1 MTDPLSQLPSL
12 LPFDLTSG
20 LFAASGQQSTDPL
33 SQLPSLLP
41 FDLTSGLFAA
51 SGQQGNA
58 ASSYVSSFALLLARA
73 LIQVA
78 QELKQ
83 PVQLNANSIL
93 NATNLGAG
101 LESISNGA
109 VPVGQPV
116 APGVATRAYQ
126 TSTGW
131 SFIPVYIPPGAA
143 EAPATVSQSVL
154 SPAPAQPVSNSQ
166 PLSVSAPAA
175 VVAPAPGAM
184 PLSEFPRPADDN
196 GRGMH
201 WIPTTSST
209 PDVVDRFVKELSDMH
224 VKWAVILNEGT
235 DATRNDYLVQQL
247 TANGIEPIIRVL
259 TPGLQPLSGDLGAMV
274 RHYKAMGVNYFQLYN
289 EPNHEIENDGQT
301 PDVNRYLDL
310 WIPAAKIVAA
320 NGGLPGFGALSPGG
334 PTADSPKR
342 MDDLEFLQTALKNI
356 RARGETGVLDR
367 AWLSAHNYMGDKPL
381 ANPDGLLR
389 VQRYDQIINDELGR
403 SMPIIGTE
411 GGSFVGGSV
420 NEAVQMSLVTSAM
433 RYMQSS
439 REPYNFAYSY
449 WVLANSLGGGKDPS
463 WEWQALF
470 QSNHTSPIVD
480 ALKSL

>member
-12 LPFDLTSG
+12 LPLDLTSG
-20 LFAASGQQSTDPL
+20 LFAPSEQQSSTG
-33 SQLPSLLP
+33 
-41 FDLTSGLFAA
+41 SGYAA
-51 SGQQGNA
+51 
-58 ASSYVSSFALLLARA
+58 SFALLLARA

-78 QELKQ
+78 QELQ
-83 PVQLNANSIL
+83 GPSLSGAYPALNAPALGSGIESL
-93 NATNLGAG
+93 LTGANAA
-101 LESISNGA
+101 
-109 VPVGQPV
+109 GQPY

-126 TSTGW
+126 TSSGW
-131 SFIPVYIPPGAA
+131 SFIPVYIPPGVA
-143 EAPATVSQSVL
+143 EAPAAVSQNVL
-154 SPAPAQPVSNSQ
+154 SSAPAALAPNSQ
-166 PLSVSAPAA
+166 LLSVSAPAA
-175 VVAPAPGAM
+175 VAAPTPGAM
-184 PLSEFPRPADDN
+184 PLTAFPRPAGDN

-209 PDVVDRFVKELSDMH
+209 PDVVDRFVRELSDMR
-224 VKWAVILNEGT
+224 VKWTVILNEGT
-235 DATRNDYLVQQL
+235 DATRNDTLVQQL
-247 TANGIEPIIRVL
+247 TANGIEPIMRVL

-342 MDDLEFLQTALKNI
+342 VDDLEFLQTALKDI
-356 RARGETGVLDR
+356 KARGETGVLDR

-381 ANPDGLLR
+381 ADPDGLLR

-403 SMPIIGTE
+403 SMPVIGTE

-433 RYMQSS
+433 RYMKNS

-470 QSNHTSPIVD
+470 QPDHTSPIVEV
-480 ALKSL
+480 LKSL

>member
-1 MTDPLSQLPSL
+1 MTDPFPQLPPV
-12 LPFDLTSG
+12 LPFDLSSG
-20 LFAASGQQSTDPL
+20 LFAPSGQQSSPG
-33 SQLPSLLP
+33 
-41 FDLTSGLFAA
+41 SGYAA
-51 SGQQGNA
+51 
-58 ASSYVSSFALLLARA
+58 SFALLLARA

-78 QELKQ
+78 QELQQ
-83 PVQLNANSIL
+83 PTQTGAHPALNAPAPGSGIESFL
-93 NATNLGAG
+93 TGSNAAG
-101 LESISNGA
+101 
-109 VPVGQPV
+109 QQY

-143 EAPATVSQSVL
+143 EAPAPVSQSVPP
-154 SPAPAQPVSNSQ
+154 PAAAQPVSNSQ
-166 PLSVSAPAA
+166 PLSVSAQAA
-175 VVAPAPGAM
+175 VAAPTPGAM
-184 PLSEFPRPADDN
+184 LLSAFPRPTGDN

-209 PDVVDRFVKELSDMH
+209 PDVVDRFVKELSDMR

-247 TANGIEPIIRVL
+247 TANGIEPIMRVL

-289 EPNHEIENDGQT
+289 EPNHEIENDGNT
-301 PDVNRYLDL
+301 PDVNRYLNL

-334 PTADSPKR
+334 PAADSPKR
-342 MDDLEFLQTALKNI
+342 MDDLGFLQTALKDI
-356 RARGETGVLDR
+356 KARGETGVLNR

-403 SMPIIGTE
+403 SLPIIGTE

-433 RYMQSS
+433 RYMQNS

-470 QSNHTSPIVD
+470 QSNHTSPIVEV
-480 ALKSL
+480 LKSL

>member
-1 MTDPLSQLPSL
+1 MTDPFPQLPSV
-12 LPFDLTSG
+12 LPFDLSSG
-20 LFAASGQQSTDPL
+20 LFAPSGQQSSPG
-33 SQLPSLLP
+33 
-41 FDLTSGLFAA
+41 SGYAA
-51 SGQQGNA
+51 A
-58 ASSYVSSFALLLARA
+58 FALLLARA
-73 LIQVA
+73 LVQVA
-78 QELKQ
+78 QELQGPPLPKAGAY
-83 PVQLNANSIL
+83 PALNAPAFGS
-93 NATNLGAG
+93 G
-101 LESISNGA
+101 LESISTGPA
-109 VPVGQPV
+109 ILSQPY

-126 TSTGW
+126 TSSGW
-131 SFIPVYIPPGAA
+131 SFIPVYIPPDAA
-143 EAPATVSQSVL
+143 E
-154 SPAPAQPVSNSQ
+154 SPAAVPQNVPPPAAARPVSSPQ
-166 PLSVSAPAA
+166 SVSA
-175 VVAPAPGAM
+175 APTPGAM
-184 PLSEFPRPADDN
+184 PLAAFPRPAGDN

-209 PDVVDRFVKELSDMH
+209 PDVVDRFVKELSDMR

-235 DATRNDYLVQQL
+235 DATRNDTLVQQL
-247 TANGIEPIIRVL
+247 TANGIEPIMRVL

-274 RHYKAMGVNYFQLYN
+274 RHYKTMGVNYFQLYN

-334 PTADSPKR
+334 PAADSPKR
-342 MDDLEFLQTALKNI
+342 VDDLEFLQTALKDI
-356 RARGETGVLDR
+356 KARGETGVLDR

-403 SMPIIGTE
+403 SMPVIGTE

-433 RYMQSS
+433 RYMQNS
-439 REPYNFAYSY
+439 REPYNFAYTY

-470 QSNHTSPIVD
+470 QSNHTSPIVEV
-480 ALKSL
+480 LKSL